1 VKFWSCLGL
10 LVLKAKQIKA
20 MSTIIG
26 HPLYALSKKLNI
38 GVTHPDLKWVREIA
52 SGNLLHVAWN
62 LPVIATKIAGKQ
74 ILSEKSIGDTFIDG
88 LKANLINF

>member
-1 VKFWSCLGL
+1 MEKSKDLGEVLKLLGL

-38 GVTHPDLKWVREIA
+38 YA
-52 SGNLLHVAWN
+52 S
-62 LPVIATKIAGKQ
+62 
-74 ILSEKSIGDTFIDG
+74 
-88 LKANLINF
+88 

>member
-1 VKFWSCLGL
+1 LGL

-38 GVTHPDLKWVREIA
+38 GVTHPDWNEVREEIA

-62 LPVIATKIAGKQ
+62 LPIIAAKIAG
-74 ILSEKSIGDTFIDG
+74 ENRFYIGKGSQLRYFYRRT
-88 LKANLINF
+88 